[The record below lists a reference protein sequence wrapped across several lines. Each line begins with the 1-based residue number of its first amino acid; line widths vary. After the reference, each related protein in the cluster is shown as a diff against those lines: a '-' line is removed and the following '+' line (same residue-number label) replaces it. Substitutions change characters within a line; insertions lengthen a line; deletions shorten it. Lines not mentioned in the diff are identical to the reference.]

1 MEHSDSSPSEP
12 EWDHPEKWNT
22 TKSRSHRILWLG
34 EGREYFR
41 IWIVNTALTILTLG
55 FYWPWARVRSRRYF
69 YSHTEL
75 NSQSFEYL
83 AKPIPILFGYLI
95 VLFGIGIYNGSQFIH
110 PALVLLVLLLFFCI
124 WPWLYWK
131 AIRFRFHNSSYLG
144 IRFQFKGTLKE
155 SYQINFLWSLLIIV
169 TGGLIY
175 PFIEYKRKN
184 YVFNHLYFGQTPFQ
198 FKAEAGKFYIIYLIA
213 YAVIIA
219 VYMVLIGVIFIAAM
233 GFGFAANASNG
244 DGVMD
249 SDALGFVLIILGGI
263 AYFLLLLILTGVQ
276 VYLSTQIL
284 NYCLNQLKLA
294 NGIRIEAHIK
304 FWEMLKI
311 RITNLLLII
320 ITLGIY
326 TPWAA
331 VRKHR
336 YLVGCLAVHVPG
348 DALDHV
354 AGNRAREN
362 VAIGDA
368 SAEFFEFDIGF

>member
-1 MEHSDSSPSEP
+1 MDIPDSSPSDLQTDMSET
-12 EWDHPEKWNT
+12 WNT
-22 TKSRSHRILWLG
+22 ESKSHRIIWLG
-34 EGREYFR
+34 AGSEYFR

-55 FYWPWARVRSRRYF
+55 FYWPWARIRSRRYF

-75 NSQSFEYL
+75 SGQSFEYL
-83 AKPIPILFGYLI
+83 AKPIPILIGYLI
-95 VLFGIGIYNGSQFIH
+95 VLLGLAIYNGSQFIH
-110 PALVLLVLLLFFCI
+110 PALVGVVLLLFYCV

-155 SYQINFLWSLLIIV
+155 SYQINFLWSLLIIL
-169 TGGLIY
+169 TGGLIF

-184 YVFNHLYFGQTPFQ
+184 YVFNHLYFGQTPFR
-198 FKAEAGKFYIIYLIA
+198 FKAEVGKFYLIYLIA
-213 YAVIIA
+213 YAVIFA

-233 GFGFAANASNG
+233 GFGFATNTPSGEGAMNSE
-244 DGVMD
+244 
-249 SDALGFVLIILGGI
+249 ALGVVLVVFGGI

-284 NYCLNQLKLA
+284 NYCLNQLRLE
-294 NGIRIEAHIK
+294 NGIRIESHIK

-311 RITNLLLII
+311 RISNLLLII
-320 ITLGIY
+320 VTLGIY

-336 YLVGCLAVHVPG
+336 YIVGCMAVHVPEQ
-348 DALDHV
+348 ALDRV
-354 AGNRAREN
+354 AGNRAQEN

-368 SAEFFEFDIGF
+368 SAEFFDFDIGF